1 MTLNNSYKLF
11 GKKEEQGN
19 KPPFTQPVIVADR
32 ILSPMNVGA
41 ILRLAGNI
49 HAAKVWFVYDEDPGF
64 RSYKIKR
71 TSSGASE
78 KVDWELVTPGRLP
91 EVLPDGYE
99 IIALETT
106 GDATSLFSEK
116 LPEKVVFMVGNERFG
131 LQEKLIKLCHRK
143 MFIPV
148 PGPISSLNV
157 SHALCIGLFEW
168 FRQRDRIIREE

>member
-11 GKKEEQGN
+11 GKKGHHED
-19 KPPFTQPVIVADR
+19 KPPFTQPIIVADR

-78 KVDWELVTPGRLP
+78 KVDWEMISTDKLQD
-91 EVLPDGYE
+91 VLPPDYE
-99 IIALETT
+99 IVAIETT
-106 GDATSLFSEK
+106 EDAQNIYTALF
-116 LPEKVVFMVGNERFG
+116 PEKVVFMVGNERFG
-131 LQEKLIKLCHRK
+131 LQDKLVELCKRKL
-143 MFIPV
+143 FIPI

-157 SHALCIGLFEW
+157 SHALGIGLFEW
-168 FRQRDRIIREE
+168 YRQNS

>member
-1 MTLNNSYKLF
+1 MTINNSYELF
-11 GKKEEQGN
+11 GKKGEHGD
-19 KPPFTQPVIVADR
+19 KPSFAQPVIVADR

-49 HAAKVWFVYDEDPGF
+49 HAAKVWFVYEEDPGF

-78 KVDWELVTPGRLP
+78 KVDWELITPERLP
-91 EVLPDGYE
+91 EVLPAGYE

-106 GDATSLFSEK
+106 EDAVSIFSEK

-131 LQEKLIKLCHRK
+131 LQDKLIRLCHRK
-143 MFIPV
+143 MYIPI

-157 SHALCIGLFEW
+157 SHALGVGLFEW
-168 FRQRDRIIREE
+168 LRQRQKNR

>member
-1 MTLNNSYKLF
+1 MALNNSYKLF
-11 GKKEEQGN
+11 GKKGEHGD
-19 KPPFTQPVIVADR
+19 KPPFAQPVIVADR

-78 KVDWELVTPGRLP
+78 KVDWELITPERLP
-91 EVLPDGYE
+91 KVLPAGYE

-106 GDATSLFSEK
+106 EDAVSLFSEK

-131 LQEKLIKLCHRK
+131 LQDKLIRLCSRK

-157 SHALCIGLFEW
+157 SHALSIGLFEW
-168 FRQRDRIIREE
+168 LRQQKKNQ

>member
-19 KPPFTQPVIVADR
+19 EPSFTRPVIVADR

-41 ILRLAGNI
+41 VLRLAGNI

-64 RSYKIKR
+64 RAYKIKR

-78 KVDWELVTPGRLP
+78 KVDWELVTPERLP
-91 EVLPDGYE
+91 EVLPEGYT
-99 IIALETT
+99 IVALETT
-106 GDATSLFSEK
+106 EDATSLYDEK

-131 LQEKLIKLCHRK
+131 LQEKLLQLCHRK
-143 MFIPV
+143 VFIPI

-157 SHALCIGLFEW
+157 SHALGIGLFEW
-168 FRQRDRIIREE
+168 LRQHG